1 MILYHGTNVEFDVI
15 DLTKSK
21 PNKDFGR
28 GFYLSD
34 NYEQALNMAKTKVE
48 QFEVGFPIVM
58 KYEVDDNVFQTFRV
72 LQFKEYTK
80 EWAQFI
86 LQNRNNST
94 QQQVHDYDIVIGPI
108 ANDRVGVQLWRYNSH
123 SIDLDTLVKNLR
135 YMHGITI
142 QYFFGTERAIQQ
154 LKRI

>member
-34 NYEQALNMAKTKVE
+34 NFEQALNMAKTKVE
-48 QFEVGFPIVM
+48 QFEVGLPIVM

-142 QYFFGTERAIQQ
+142 QYFSVQNEQFNN
-154 LKRI
+154 

>member
-48 QFEVGFPIVM
+48 QFEVGLPIVM
-58 KYEVDDNVFQTFRV
+58 KYEVDDNVFA
-72 LQFKEYTK
+72 K
-80 EWAQFI
+80 
-86 LQNRNNST
+86 S
-94 QQQVHDYDIVIGPI
+94 
-108 ANDRVGVQLWRYNSH
+108 
-123 SIDLDTLVKNLR
+123 
-135 YMHGITI
+135 
-142 QYFFGTERAIQQ
+142 
-154 LKRI
+154 

>member
-48 QFEVGFPIVM
+48 QFEVGLPIVM

-94 QQQVHDYDIVIGPI
+94 QQQVHDYDIVIGLI
-108 ANDRVGVQLWRYNSH
+108 ANDRVGVQLWKYNNH

>member
-34 NYEQALNMAKTKVE
+34 NYEQALNMTKTKVE
-48 QFEVGFPIVM
+48 QFEVGLPIVM

-94 QQQVHDYDIVIGPI
+94 QQQVHDYDIIIGPI

>member
-48 QFEVGFPIVM
+48 QFEVGLPIVM

-94 QQQVHDYDIVIGPI
+94 QQQVHDYDIVIGLI

-123 SIDLDTLVKNLR
+123 SIDLDTLMKNLR

-142 QYFFGTERAIQQ
+142 QYFFGTEQAIQQ

>member
-48 QFEVGFPIVM
+48 QFEVGLPIVM

-94 QQQVHDYDIVIGPI
+94 QQLVHDYDIVIGPI

>member
-94 QQQVHDYDIVIGPI
+94 AGS
-108 ANDRVGVQLWRYNSH
+108 R
-123 SIDLDTLVKNLR
+123 LR
-135 YMHGITI
+135 YS
-142 QYFFGTERAIQQ
+142 YWSDC
-154 LKRI
+154 